1 MEGGI
6 DPGLVWNGVLS
17 VIVALGIFM
26 GNRYSKRQDD
36 QDTRLRNIEIDL
48 PKHYVS
54 KASLS
59 EQLGRI
65 EGDIK
70 EMKSI
75 LIRQAIDENH
85 QSK

>member
-6 DPGLVWNGVLS
+6 DPGLVWNGVLT
-17 VIVALGIFM
+17 VVVAVGIFM
-26 GNRYSKRQDD
+26 GNRYSKKQDD
-36 QDTRLRNIEIDL
+36 QDGRIRHLEIDL

-75 LIRQAIDENH
+75 LIRQAIDDHKGE
-85 QSK
+85 